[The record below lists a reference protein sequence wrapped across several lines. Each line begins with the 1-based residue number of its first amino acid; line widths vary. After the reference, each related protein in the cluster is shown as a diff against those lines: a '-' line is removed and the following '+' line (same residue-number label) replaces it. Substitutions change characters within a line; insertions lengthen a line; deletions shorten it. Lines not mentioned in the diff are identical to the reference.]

1 MATRRRRL
9 SPDERRAQLLDV
21 GAELFATNRYEDV
34 VIEEVA
40 NRAGVSRAL
49 MYHYFPTKRD
59 FFAAIFQRDSD
70 LLKQTSEVDPELPML
85 DQLLTSLDA
94 HIDYFV
100 DNPETALLVNRGALS
115 GDPLIQAIIAEELG
129 VVRQR
134 MLDAA
139 GIEGHERAVASVALQ
154 GWLVFVRAVCV
165 EWLLHGAISRV
176 ELRDLCLRTLFSA
189 VGELG
194 Q

>member
-1 MATRRRRL
+1 
-9 SPDERRAQLLDV
+9 
-21 GAELFATNRYEDV
+21 
-34 VIEEVA
+34 
-40 NRAGVSRAL
+40 
-49 MYHYFPTKRD
+49 
-59 FFAAIFQRDSD
+59 
-70 LLKQTSEVDPELPML
+70 
-85 DQLLTSLDA
+85 
-94 HIDYFV
+94 
-100 DNPETALLVNRGALS
+100 VNRGALS

-139 GIEGHERAVASVALQ
+139 GIEGHERVVASVALQ

-165 EWLLHGAISRV
+165 EWLMNRAISRV

-194 Q
+194 QSRTSAGAGLPQPGPR